1 MRQWLRLSLSAAA
14 VFVALSEPLPA
25 QVDNGY
31 RLRVDSRLIETTV
44 IVRDAKG
51 VPVTGLPQTAFH
63 ISEDGAPQTV
73 RYFASQ
79 RELPLS
85 IGLIVDASG
94 SQDTF
99 VKEHEKEIEVF
110 LKEVM
115 EPRDHAFVI
124 CFGNYL
130 RLTSDWTSS
139 PADIINGITRFNNG
153 DRDFPE
159 LGPQEER
166 KLGTALFDAI
176 YFPVTERMAAERGRR
191 RMLIVLSDGEENSSE
206 HDLIDAITQAQG
218 ADTLVYAVRTT
229 EHKSRKMDARDRY
242 GARVLDHMTE
252 ATGGRAFD
260 AHAQSAKSIF
270 ASIAADLRSMYEIGY
285 YSTNSDRTPSFR
297 KVTIA
302 VDGEALTVQARAGY
316 VSH

>member
-1 MRQWLRLSLSAAA
+1 MIAFSVPCA
-14 VFVALSEPLPA
+14 A

-31 RLRVDSRLIETTV
+31 RLRVDSRLIDTTV

-51 VPVTGLPQTAFH
+51 NPVIGLPQTAFH
-63 ISEDGAPQTV
+63 ISEDGVPQTV

-94 SQDTF
+94 SQDAF

-110 LKEVM
+110 LQEVM

-124 CFGNYL
+124 CFGNHL

-139 PADIINGITRFNNG
+139 PSEIIDGLTRFNKG
-153 DRDFPE
+153 SRDFSE
-159 LGPQEER
+159 LGPKEER
-166 KLGTALFDAI
+166 ELGTALYDAI
-176 YFPVTERMAAERGRR
+176 YFPINERMSAERGRR
-191 RMLIVLSDGEENSSE
+191 RVLIVFSDGEENSSE
-206 HDLIDAITQAQG
+206 HDLIDAITEAQG
-218 ADTLVYAVRTT
+218 ADTLVYSLRTT
-229 EHKSRKMDARDRY
+229 EHNPRNMDARDRY
-242 GARVLDHMTE
+242 GVRVLDHLAE
-252 ATGGRAFD
+252 ATGGRSFD
-260 AHAQSAKSIF
+260 VRAQDAKTIF

-285 YSTNSDRTPSFR
+285 YSTNSDRTPTFR

-302 VDGEALTVQARAGY
+302 VDGDGLTVQARAGY
-316 VSH
+316 VTH